1 MSSHLSALAN
11 TSTLRFIAE
20 ECSLFIS
27 DKPLSKD
34 VPPKLRQDY
43 VCVVDFGLFEV
54 SLRTNDKVCDI
65 LNFTFKF
72 LIIYFFSRQKV
83 RLPTLL

>member
-27 DKPLSKD
+27 DKSNTKYDDKNDIVDLQK
-34 VPPKLRQDY
+34 DY
-43 VCVVDFGLFEV
+43 VCVVDLGIFEL
-54 SLRTNDKVCDI
+54 SLRTNDKVYNI
-65 LNFTFKF
+65 FSLNIIFYFEFTF
-72 LIIYFFSRQKV
+72 
-83 RLPTLL
+83 